1 MVADP
6 PSSVY
11 RCISASIMT
20 AAPPAVSLFL
30 PDTLSSAETQTAIAE
45 LKAIN
50 ADKIDDTIF
59 FIAMYLLK
67 KSVFDFYKNNQI
79 NFITYK
85 YKCQYD
91 TMNMAINGNM
101 PGAKGE

>member
-20 AAPPAVSLFL
+20 AAPLALSLFL
-30 PDTLSSAETQTAIAE
+30 PDTLSSAEAQTAIAE

-67 KSVFDFYKNNQI
+67 NRFLIFIKIIKLILSLI
-79 NFITYK
+79 NINV
-85 YKCQYD
+85 
-91 TMNMAINGNM
+91 NMIQ
-101 PGAKGE
+101 